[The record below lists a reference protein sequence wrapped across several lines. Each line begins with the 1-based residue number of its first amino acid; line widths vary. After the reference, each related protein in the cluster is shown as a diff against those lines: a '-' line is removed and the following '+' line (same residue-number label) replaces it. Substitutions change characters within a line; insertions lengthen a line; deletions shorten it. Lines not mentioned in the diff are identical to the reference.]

1 VEIVTAKPEEEIRAD
16 IRRLLSL
23 EHLPWHHERDTGR
36 RDYDLRAL
44 IDEIRLEGCQDGT
57 CVLEMRLRCDETGS
71 GRPEQVVYALGFN
84 EYPKSI
90 QRTKLV
96 LGATQ
101 MKKIPGADNRITNS
115 PFPRS

>member
-1 VEIVTAKPEEEIRAD
+1 
-16 IRRLLSL
+16 
-23 EHLPWHHERDTGR
+23 
-36 RDYDLRAL
+36 
-44 IDEIRLEGCQDGT
+44 
-57 CVLEMRLRCDETGS
+57 MRLRCDETGS

-101 MKKIPGADNRITNS
+101 MKKVPGANNRITNS